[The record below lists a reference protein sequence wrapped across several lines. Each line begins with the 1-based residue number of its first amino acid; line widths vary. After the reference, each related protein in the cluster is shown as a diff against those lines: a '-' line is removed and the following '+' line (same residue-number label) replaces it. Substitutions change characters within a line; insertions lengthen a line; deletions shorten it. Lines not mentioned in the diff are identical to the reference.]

1 LLPTQAGPGL
11 GYDAVWSWVH
21 GEHLARGVAMTGPGL
36 NGASNDPDDYDTT
49 REPHPDIDAEGTD
62 SDMGTGL
69 DDERELGGEAK
80 VDAPMP

>member
-1 LLPTQAGPGL
+1 
-11 GYDAVWSWVH
+11 
-21 GEHLARGVAMTGPGL
+21 MTGPGL